1 MDKKIIITIATIII
15 LALTSSGLKS
25 RMSDSDKKDNQYST
39 TTSEQ
44 ASSTK
49 VIDSAD
55 DNDDDIEDED
65 EYEDSSAN
73 TKANI
78 NTSANINVNVSNST
92 NSKNS
97 AKTYTM
103 TEVAKHAS
111 QSDCWTAVRGGV
123 YNLTSFF
130 GQHPGGDKNLAK
142 LCGIDGT
149 SMFETKHGG
158 SYRPEQE
165 LASLKIGVLVK

>member
-55 DNDDDIEDED
+55 DNDDDIEDE
-65 EYEDSSAN
+65 YEDDSAN
-73 TKANI
+73 TKSNI
-78 NTSANINVNVSNST
+78 NTSANLNANVSNSA
-92 NSKNS
+92 NST
-97 AKTYTM
+97 KTYTM
-103 TEVAKHAS
+103 VEISKHAS
-111 QSDCWTAVRGGV
+111 QPDCWTAVRGGV

-130 GQHPGGDKNLAK
+130 GQHPGGDRNLAK

-149 SMFETKHGG
+149 SLFETKHGG

-165 LASLKIGVLVK
+165 LASLKIGVLSK